1 MCIMGNIIKNQ
12 IIEEKKITPEKFIS
26 IKEAI
31 KLSQKPI
38 PSKDDEAMLC
48 LGILAE
54 NLEDNGILT
63 VIEKE
68 GNQKEEIKLEEAST
82 SLQFLV
88 NGLIN
93 KSKYDFHFDLG
104 EERNNELL
112 NNKKEQE
119 IFNNKL
125 KKNINRI

>member
-1 MCIMGNIIKNQ
+1 M
-12 IIEEKKITPEKFIS
+12 
-26 IKEAI
+26 
-31 KLSQKPI
+31 LS
-38 PSKDDEAMLC
+38 
-48 LGILAE
+48 ILAE

-68 GNQKEEIKLEEAST
+68 GNQKEEIKLEEDST

-112 NNKKEQE
+112 KNKK
-119 IFNNKL
+119 
-125 KKNINRI
+125 